1 MNKPA
6 TSDDRAPITEPHDNG
21 AAIGNTEPIA
31 KPAADA
37 NASAA
42 NASAENASAANA
54 SAANASAADGGSAA
68 GRGRRRWRL
77 AVLVLV
83 LVALSAGL
91 GIQWHWRSA
100 GQRFRRGLEAADR
113 RDAAGIRRELP
124 NWPRVDAFEPHR
136 HFLVG
141 ALFLLD
147 GQPEEALNELR
158 YSRDVPELHVR
169 TMTLAGQALY
179 QLGQQAE
186 ALKPLSRAIDVDPN
200 AIDAHRWIASSYYD
214 LGAIHHALSH
224 LQIIATLDPR
234 DPRPHRL
241 MGLMHKDFEHYSDA
255 IACYRESLTR
265 DPAQSSAGEIRLE
278 LAECQTKQRE
288 YQDALA
294 TLAEAPQQ
302 PATWVLAAECHIGLT
317 HGSDADPLI
326 ARALAS
332 DPDNLAARM
341 LAATRSLEA
350 GRVDE
355 AAGHLRQAVDRHP
368 RDYTA
373 RFKLSQV
380 YRRVGKIED
389 ADRELKTSEEIKAL
403 RDKFTKLHEQ
413 AANAPQ
419 DAELRYQ
426 LGETAIQLDRPD
438 LALGWFRVALS
449 LNPRHAGAATALQ
462 RLTRSPPP
470 SSKAVPA
477 APRSK

>member
-1 MNKPA
+1 MTTSPA
-6 TSDDRAPITEPHDNG
+6 IPPNSPSDS
-21 AAIGNTEPIA
+21 IA
-31 KPAADA
+31 VR
-37 NASAA
+37 N
-42 NASAENASAANA
+42 
-54 SAANASAADGGSAA
+54 
-68 GRGRRRWRL
+68 RRRGWRL
-77 AVLVLV
+77 VVLLGL

-91 GIQWHWRSA
+91 GAQWYWRSA
-100 GQRFRRGLEAADR
+100 GQRFRRGLAAADR
-113 RDAAGIRRELP
+113 QDADGIRRELP
-124 NWPRVDAFEPHR
+124 NWPRADAYEPHR
-136 HFLVG
+136 HFLAG

-186 ALKPLSRAIDVDPN
+186 ALKPLSRALEVDPN

-224 LQIIATLDPR
+224 LETIARLDPV

-241 MGLMHKDFEHYSDA
+241 MGLMHKDFEHYGDA
-255 IACYRESLTR
+255 ITCYRESLKR
-265 DPAQSSAGEIRLE
+265 DPAQKSAGEIRVE

-288 YQDALA
+288 YREALA
-294 TLAEAPQQ
+294 TLADAPQE

-317 HGSDADPLI
+317 QGEEADPLI
-326 ARALAS
+326 ARALKG

-355 AAGHLRQAVDRHP
+355 AAGHLRQAIARHP

-380 YRRVGKIED
+380 YRRMGKVDE

-426 LGETAIQLDRPD
+426 LGETAIRLDRPD
-438 LALGWFRVALS
+438 LAVGWFRVALS
-449 LNPRHAGAATALQ
+449 LNPRHAGAANALQ
-462 RLTRSPPP
+462 QLTGPAPPP
-470 SSKAVPA
+470 APA
-477 APRSK
+477 GPALPPAPAKR